1 MLTTPE
7 QLAAANKANVEAML
21 TLANTAFASAERFA
35 ALNLNT
41 ARAVLEDSVNNAKTL
56 LGAKDLQEVIS
67 LQATL
72 AQPSVEKAVA
82 YSRSVYEISAQTQ
95 EEFSK
100 LVEAQFAEVNKNV
113 ASSLDKAAK
122 SAPAGSDVAVAAV
135 KSAIAAANSAYD
147 TMSKAAKQ
155 VAEIAEANVAAATNA
170 TVKAVGAA
178 ARPRSRRPPKQFATS
193 SSRPAQSGRIRSPGF
208 GRGFFYPGLH
218 SSRAASLRRESPPSP
233 AVPIPAPR
241 VRPARY
247 AGARPRRR
255 TTAG

>member
-7 QLAAANKANVEAML
+7 QLATANKANVEAML
-21 TLANTAFASAERFA
+21 TLANTAFASAERLA

-41 ARAVLEDSVNNAKTL
+41 ARAVLEDSVNNAKAL

-95 EEFSK
+95 DEFSK

-113 ASSLDKAAK
+113 ASTLDKAAK

-178 ARPRSRRPPKQFATS
+178 QTKVKK
-193 SSRPAQSGRIRSPGF
+193 
-208 GRGFFYPGLH
+208 
-218 SSRAASLRRESPPSP
+218 AA
-233 AVPIPAPR
+233 
-241 VRPARY
+241 
-247 AGARPRRR
+247 
-255 TTAG
+255 

>member
-7 QLAAANKANVEAML
+7 QLASANKANVEAML

-41 ARAVLEDSVNNAKTL
+41 ARAVLEDGVNNAKAL

-113 ASSLDKAAK
+113 ASTLDKAAK

-178 ARPRSRRPPKQFATS
+178 QTKARK
-193 SSRPAQSGRIRSPGF
+193 
-208 GRGFFYPGLH
+208 
-218 SSRAASLRRESPPSP
+218 AA
-233 AVPIPAPR
+233 
-241 VRPARY
+241 
-247 AGARPRRR
+247 
-255 TTAG
+255 